1 MRWALFCAVTVAL
14 AASASAQ
21 DSYIPVLT
29 NGVKQ
34 PSYSGMLKP
43 FEYVNKRS
51 SEQTPSTKSP
61 DKAASKPLAANSHP
75 AFHYAPTTHDGA
87 QPARAPLETQSSKP
101 AFRPASASV
110 KLSHGCREG
119 SGRNSF
125 RILPSGARQLYRYGI
140 VKPPACHC
148 GLAAMWNTLSTE
160 KLDMIYLGLV
170 VDSPMR

>member
-21 DSYIPVLT
+21 NSYIPVLA

-110 KLSHGCREG
+110 KLSQDVVKVPAETASGYCLQAPASYIGTG
-119 SGRNSF
+119 SLSRPPVTAA
-125 RILPSGARQLYRYGI
+125 LPRCGI
-140 VKPPACHC
+140 H
-148 GLAAMWNTLSTE
+148 
-160 KLDMIYLGLV
+160 
-170 VDSPMR
+170 